1 MSDNTKVDANKTNT
15 HKVNYATKAEETD
28 TKQVPEKE
36 KTNEDKTDDSKD
48 IPTTEKTVQ
57 IHGTI
62 KKKSTFS
69 KIKEEFFGDSPDS
82 VKNYVIDDVIIPS
95 VKSLISSAVTSG
107 INALLYGHDNARGYS
122 NRSYGS
128 QNVRN
133 YNTAPW
139 EPIGQPKRVNYSA
152 SSSGGNAY
160 RNSLSRRQI
169 EVDEVIFDTRDEAM
183 NAIQRMEE
191 YIAVYGSVSIL
202 RYYDI
207 CGVSANFAQNNY
219 GWTSTANM
227 HVNDYFDHDAGRQVY
242 TIVMPPAIPL

>member
-1 MSDNTKVDANKTNT
+1 MSDEKNVEKKANT
-15 HKVNYATKAEETD
+15 HKVDYAAAQ
-28 TKQVPEKE
+28 KQANDAPKPA
-36 KTNEDKTDDSKD
+36 S
-48 IPTTEKTVQ
+48 TEKRETKKLDEKPAQ
-57 IHGTI
+57 LHGTI
-62 KKKSTFS
+62 RKKSTFT

-107 INALLYGHDNARGYS
+107 INALLYGHDNARSRSNGYS
-122 NRSYGS
+122 GS

-133 YNTAPW
+133 YNSAPW
-139 EPIGQPKRVNYSA
+139 EPIGQPRRVNYNALGS
-152 SSSGGNAY
+152 GNAY
-160 RNSLSRRQI
+160 KNSLARRQI
-169 EVDEVIFDTRDEAM
+169 EVDEVIFETRDEAM
-183 NAIQRMEE
+183 DAIQRMEE

-219 GWTSTANM
+219 GWTTTANM

-242 TIVMPPAIPL
+242 TISMPPAIPL

>member
-1 MSDNTKVDANKTNT
+1 MSDEKNVEKKANT
-15 HKVNYATKAEETD
+15 HKVDYAAAQKKAG
-28 TKQVPEKE
+28 
-36 KTNEDKTDDSKD
+36 DDPKPAS
-48 IPTTEKTVQ
+48 TEKRETKELDERPAQ
-57 IHGTI
+57 LHGTI
-62 KKKSTFS
+62 RKKSTFT

-107 INALLYGHDNARGYS
+107 INALLYGHDNARSRSNGYS
-122 NRSYGS
+122 GS

-133 YNTAPW
+133 YNSAPW
-139 EPIGQPKRVNYSA
+139 EPIGQPRRVNYNALGS
-152 SSSGGNAY
+152 GNAY
-160 RNSLSRRQI
+160 KNSLARRQI
-169 EVDEVIFDTRDEAM
+169 EVDEVIFETRDEALD
-183 NAIQRMEE
+183 AIQRMEE

-219 GWTSTANM
+219 GWTTTANM

-242 TIVMPPAIPL
+242 TISMPPAIPL

>member
-1 MSDNTKVDANKTNT
+1 MSDEKNVEKKANT
-15 HKVNYATKAEETD
+15 HKVDYAAAQKQAGDAPKPASTEKRETKALD
-28 TKQVPEKE
+28 EK
-36 KTNEDKTDDSKD
+36 
-48 IPTTEKTVQ
+48 PAQ
-57 IHGTI
+57 LHGTI
-62 KKKSTFS
+62 RKKSTFT

-107 INALLYGHDNARGYS
+107 INALLYGHDNARSRSNGYS
-122 NRSYGS
+122 GS

-133 YNTAPW
+133 YNSAPW
-139 EPIGQPKRVNYSA
+139 EPIGQPRRVNYNALGS
-152 SSSGGNAY
+152 GNAY
-160 RNSLSRRQI
+160 KNSLARRQI
-169 EVDEVIFDTRDEAM
+169 EVDEVIFETRDEAM
-183 NAIQRMEE
+183 DAIQRMEE

-219 GWTSTANM
+219 GWTTTANM

-242 TIVMPPAIPL
+242 TISMPPAIPL

>member
-1 MSDNTKVDANKTNT
+1 MSDEKNVEKKANT
-15 HKVNYATKAEETD
+15 HKVDYVAAQ
-28 TKQVPEKE
+28 KQAGDAPKPA
-36 KTNEDKTDDSKD
+36 S
-48 IPTTEKTVQ
+48 TEKRETKKLDEKPAQ
-57 IHGTI
+57 LHGTI
-62 KKKSTFS
+62 RKKSTFT

-107 INALLYGHDNARGYS
+107 INALLYGHDNARSRSNNGYS
-122 NRSYGS
+122 GS

-133 YNTAPW
+133 YNSAPW
-139 EPIGQPKRVNYSA
+139 EPIGQPRRVNYNALGS
-152 SSSGGNAY
+152 GNAY
-160 RNSLSRRQI
+160 KNSLARRQI
-169 EVDEVIFDTRDEAM
+169 EVDEVIFETRDEAM
-183 NAIQRMEE
+183 DAIQRMEE

-219 GWTSTANM
+219 GWTTTANM

-242 TIVMPPAIPL
+242 TISMPPAIPL

>member
-28 TKQVPEKE
+28 TKQVPEKDKADE
-36 KTNEDKTDDSKD
+36 NKTGNTKD
-48 IPTTEKTVQ
+48 ISTTEKTVQ
-57 IHGTI
+57 LHGTI

-183 NAIQRMEE
+183 SAIQRMEE